1 MAEQLEQIDDNDALR
16 NVDSETS
23 DDLSHSLEISLKSVK
38 TLNIE

>member
-16 NVDSETS
+16 NVNS
-23 DDLSHSLEISLKSVK
+23 DLSHSLEILLKSVR